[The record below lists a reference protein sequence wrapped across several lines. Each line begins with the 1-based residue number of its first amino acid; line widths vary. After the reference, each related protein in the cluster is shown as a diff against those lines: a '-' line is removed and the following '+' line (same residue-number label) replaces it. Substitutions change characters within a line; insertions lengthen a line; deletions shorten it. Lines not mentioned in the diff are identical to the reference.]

1 LLPSPPSFPPLLH
14 IPVVEARLQ
23 ESQAASRDV
32 GGGAVFS
39 AFPRRWTRNRRGW
52 GRHVIRQRRRG
63 DPVAAPRPLLL
74 LLLLSCLLALV
85 FPLSWRL
92 LCLETTPPLES
103 FSVLVGLIGVR
114 FAARL
119 QLFLIDLLGSE

>member
-1 LLPSPPSFPPLLH
+1 LLPSPPSFPHLLH

-23 ESQAASRDV
+23 ESQAASLDV